1 MPLQKF
7 LTFYVGGAMSES
19 NERNPMQILYVI
31 LSLLFAIFC
40 ALIKYKGYSVGLFAR
55 AGIFILCFIGSY
67 IGALIGDF
75 LRRLALP
82 DSFFTSGDMID
93 ILKTKL
99 FWAIGPQVVGI
110 FIGGIVGTSIIL
122 SFCK

>member
-1 MPLQKF
+1 MPLQEF

-31 LSLLFAIFC
+31 LCLLFAILC
-40 ALIKYKGYSVGLFAR
+40 AVVKYDGYSVGFFAR
-55 AGIFILCFIGSY
+55 VCIFIFCFIGSY

-82 DSFFTSGDMID
+82 DSFFTSGGMID

-99 FWAIGPQVVGI
+99 FWAIGPQVIGI
-110 FIGGIVGTSIIL
+110 FIGGIIVGSIIL
-122 SFCK
+122 GFCK

>member
-31 LSLLFAIFC
+31 LCLLFAIFC
-40 ALIKYKGYSVGLFAR
+40 AFIKYKGYSVGFFAR
-55 AGIFILCFIGSY
+55 VMMFIFCFIGSY

-82 DSFFTSGDMID
+82 DSFFTSGGIID

-99 FWAIGPQVVGI
+99 FWAIGPQFIGI

>member
-1 MPLQKF
+1 M
-7 LTFYVGGAMSES
+7 GGAMSES

-31 LSLLFAIFC
+31 LCLLLAILC
-40 ALIKYKGYSVGLFAR
+40 AVGKYKDYSPGFFAR
-55 AGIFILCFIGSY
+55 GGIFILCFIGSY

-82 DSFFTSGDMID
+82 DSFFTSGGMID

-99 FWAIGPQVVGI
+99 FWAIGPQFIGI